1 MKKELLATRCLK
13 SRCDNAIFY
22 WHKENSLQGILS
34 AHVDDFCWAGTKLFQ
49 NINHIRNAFTVS
61 KEELQIFKYL
71 GLSISQINH
80 GIFMH
85 QKEYIEEI
93 EVLEID
99 KPNLKDRKL
108 LPHEI
113 QQPRRVAGQLNWVS
127 THTRPDMAYAAS
139 VVSSSIKDAT
149 VRDIGTA
156 NKFIKLLKCNELV
169 LSFPQINDL

>member
-49 NINHIRNAFTVS
+49 NIVINNIRNAFTVS

-93 EVLEID
+93 EVVEID

-108 LPHEI
+108 LP
-113 QQPRRVAGQLNWVS
+113 QQLRRVAGQLNWVS
-127 THTRPDMAYAAS
+127 TQT
-139 VVSSSIKDAT
+139 KDQ
-149 VRDIGTA
+149 IW
-156 NKFIKLLKCNELV
+156 LMQQV
-169 LSFPQINDL
+169 L